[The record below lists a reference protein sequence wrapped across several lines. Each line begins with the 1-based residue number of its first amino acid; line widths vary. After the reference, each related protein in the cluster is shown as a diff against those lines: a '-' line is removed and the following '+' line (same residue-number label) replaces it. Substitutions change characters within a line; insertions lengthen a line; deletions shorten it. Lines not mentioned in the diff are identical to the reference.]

1 MERKKRERQL
11 GWVAQELDERPD
23 KPALVFGHYNMTPN
37 RGVRPIRGLRDGPDL
52 LEALTQRKHVRAYF
66 YGHTHEWQHTR
77 KKHLHLI
84 GQPAVGYYFGKG
96 HAHGWLDMK
105 LSEIFA
111 DLELQCIDPKHERHG
126 ERKRMSLKEK
136 RKKVPFIR

>member
-1 MERKKRERQL
+1 MQTYSSWIRGKKGFLERDIWAGSLRNSTS
-11 GWVAQELDERPD
+11 APD

-37 RGVRPIRGLRDGPDL
+37 RGVRPIRGLLDGPDL

-84 GQPAVGYYFGKG
+84 GQPAVGYYF
-96 HAHGWLDMK
+96 W
-105 LSEIFA
+105 
-111 DLELQCIDPKHERHG
+111 ERTCPWMARY
-126 ERKRMSLKEK
+126 ET
-136 RKKVPFIR
+136 F